1 MTRTQI
7 PAFSATSSRII
18 SRGDV
23 IFDDLQLPPRLLA
36 AIFRVDI
43 YRERSLGGSNIAFKK
58 LGRTALNHDRIIS
71 HDCPPLKR
79 VYASCVSRG
88 STRSTGKI
96 VRHPPPPPRR
106 FSHFFASEAKF
117 LNNEEDRNSL
127 LERRGGEFP
136 EKLVEMYE
144 SPSEI
149 RFPFTT
155 SVYAALKTMR
165 TRLQVVTSTGV
176 FFLFFL
182 FFFTVHISSEPSSE
196 TTES

>member
-43 YRERSLGGSNIAFKK
+43 YRERGLDGSNIAFKK

-79 VYASCVSRG
+79 VYASCVCKDRRDRPAKSFDILLLLDDFHSSSRVRLNFLI
-88 STRSTGKI
+88 TRRTEI
-96 VRHPPPPPRR
+96 L
-106 FSHFFASEAKF
+106 FS
-117 LNNEEDRNSL
+117 NEEAATFPKSSL
-127 LERRGGEFP
+127 
-136 EKLVEMYE
+136 KCMNHHQ
-144 SPSEI
+144 
-149 RFPFTT
+149 RFD
-155 SVYAALKTMR
+155 S
-165 TRLQVVTSTGV
+165 RLQHR
-176 FFLFFL
+176 
-182 FFFTVHISSEPSSE
+182 FTQR
-196 TTES
+196 

>member
-43 YRERSLGGSNIAFKK
+43 YRERGLGGSNIAFKK
-58 LGRTALNHDRIIS
+58 LGRTALNHIIS

-155 SVYAALKTMR
+155 S
-165 TRLQVVTSTGV
+165 
-176 FFLFFL
+176 
-182 FFFTVHISSEPSSE
+182 FTQR
-196 TTES
+196 